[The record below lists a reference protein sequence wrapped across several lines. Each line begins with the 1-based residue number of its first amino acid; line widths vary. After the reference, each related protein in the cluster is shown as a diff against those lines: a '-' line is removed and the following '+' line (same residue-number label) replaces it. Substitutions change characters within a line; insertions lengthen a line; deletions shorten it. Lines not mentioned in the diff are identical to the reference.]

1 MGKVKLVISSFPL
14 AIPMERYAF
23 FLRNYRTLKN
33 YKCTSGPKENFSE
46 FQTEKIVWTTLSA
59 LKLDGGR
66 KGIYKKNKSSLSEK
80 KKKISWEE
88 YC

>member
-46 FQTEKIVWTTLSA
+46 FHTAKIVWTTLSA
-59 LKLDGGR
+59 LKLDGG
-66 KGIYKKNKSSLSEK
+66 KGYIKRINPVSLK
-80 KKKISWEE
+80 KKKKNSWEE